1 MKSGRARFTAKISPG
16 KAKSVFIGKA
26 GRRKI
31 RPCGGKA
38 SLEISTF
45 IYGRDRLLFI
55 AAGSLLAFFAAI
67 FAKKEIHREKK
78 DPFLRSRP

>member
-1 MKSGRARFTAKISPG
+1 MKNGWDFPG
-16 KAKSVFIGKA
+16 KAENVFIGKA
-26 GRRKI
+26 GHRKI

-55 AAGSLLAFFAAI
+55 AAGSLRAFFADI
-67 FAKKEIHREKK
+67 FVAKEIQEKK
-78 DPFLRSRP
+78 DPFPRSRP